1 MYLLL
6 KIESEHYHL
15 RLGSADTVGVGL
27 EVAVAQIVDVIL
39 VEHVA

>member
-15 RLGSADTVGVGL
+15 RLGSADTVGIGL
-27 EVAVAQIVDVIL
+27 EIAVAQLVDMVF